1 MNHGAVEHARAVGR
15 EAIRAG
21 VHPNQVREIFHEYEA
36 QLANS
41 VAGTFTHLLLAR
53 GAITPALYDRINST
67 VPSDLDDS
75 QAAVDTAP
83 LPAHTGSG
91 SGSAAA
97 TTDSGRLA
105 QVQDDVGFDST
116 RTMDFG
122 AVLGPS
128 GPPKEKSTGR
138 NKKPESSPDLTMA
151 YEDVIDV
158 PAKPAA
164 PPPTGGWGSTV
175 MRAPG
180 AVPESQRSGVV
191 NLGQLRG
198 APAPG
203 AASGGYPIAPPPGA
217 ASGNYPLPPAPGAAS
232 GNYPLPPAPGAAS
245 GNYQVAP
252 LPPVPG
258 AASGNY
264 PLPPAPGAASGNYP
278 VAPLPPAPG
287 AASGNYP
294 VPPAS
299 DRYSALATEPEA
311 ASTAGD
317 SRSRASSN
325 SKSKG
330 LVASLGSRDADSVG
344 LGASGS
350 GGLDLVSDSQAN
362 REAEFFEEPE
372 DDGSE
377 EEPNGEWAIEGGPQP
392 GDVFGNFRLV
402 REIGRGGMGVIYE
415 AQKIGTED
423 SYALKTLHVGE
434 TGGASKRRIRFQR
447 EVEALRRL
455 THPNIVGVHDYG
467 RKGPYDFYAMDFIV
481 GRELKEA
488 IQNDDLTPRQKLDA
502 FVQVCEAVAH
512 AHERNVIH
520 RDLKPANVLLN
531 ENNEAFVLD
540 FGLAKLSDES
550 LELTKTGAALGTPYY
565 MAPEQIKSPKDVDT
579 RVDVFALGVI
589 LFELMTGERP
599 FQGQTAG
606 EVTHKIINTEP
617 PKPTSLNEKLR
628 PAFDAIVLKAIEKDA
643 EVRYQTVDELRREVA
658 KYRRGDRVRG
668 AGDVDQLKAS
678 VRRYWAANMGPLLI
692 GFFLASAVYLP
703 WIYLLI

>member
-1 MNHGAVEHARAVGR
+1 MNQGAVEHARAVGR

-53 GAITPALYDRINST
+53 GAISPALYDRINST
-67 VPSDLDDS
+67 IPSDLDDS

-91 SGSAAA
+91 SGSGA
-97 TTDSGRLA
+97 TDSGLQPQA
-105 QVQDDVGFDST
+105 VEEDCGFDST

-128 GPPKEKSTGR
+128 GGSQEKPKR

-158 PAKPAA
+158 PAQPAA
-164 PPPTGGWGSTV
+164 PPPTGAWGSTV

-217 ASGNYPLPPAPGAAS
+217 ASGNYPVAPLPGAAS
-232 GNYPLPPAPGAAS
+232 GGYPIAPP
-245 GNYQVAP
+245 
-252 LPPVPG
+252 
-258 AASGNY
+258 
-264 PLPPAPGAASGNYP
+264 PGAASGNYP
-278 VAPLPPAPG
+278 VAPLPG

-299 DRYSALATEPEA
+299 DRLSQLAAQPVETEA

-330 LVASLGSRDADSVG
+330 LVASLGSRDAESVG

-350 GGLDLVSDSQAN
+350 EGLDLVSDSQAN

-372 DDGSE
+372 DDGQE
-377 EEPNGEWAIEGGPQP
+377 ERNEEWAVEGGPQP

-402 REIGRGGMGVIYE
+402 REIGRGGMGVIYQ

-502 FVQVCEAVAH
+502 FVQVCEGVAH

-531 ENNEAFVLD
+531 ENNDAFVLD

-589 LFELMTGERP
+589 LFELMTGQRP

-617 PKPTSLNEKLR
+617 PKPTSINSKLR

-643 EVRYQTVDELRREVA
+643 DVRYQTVDELRREVA

-703 WIYLLI
+703 WIYLLL

>member
-1 MNHGAVEHARAVGR
+1 MNQASVEHARAVGR

-41 VAGTFTHLLLAR
+41 VGGTFTHLLLAR

-83 LPAHTGSG
+83 LPAHTGSATG
-91 SGSAAA
+91 AA
-97 TTDSGRLA
+97 DSSGRLPA
-105 QVQDDVGFDST
+105 PEPGPGFDAT

-122 AVLGPS
+122 AVLGPDNK
-128 GPPKEKSTGR
+128 PKPAA
-138 NKKPESSPDLTMA
+138 KPAPSPDLTMA

-158 PAKPAA
+158 PAKAPEA
-164 PPPTGGWGSTV
+164 PPTTGGWGSTV

-191 NLGQLRG
+191 DLGQVRG
-198 APAPG
+198 APTPG
-203 AASGGYPIAPPPGA
+203 AASSSYPVAPPPGAGSGGSYPMPGAASSSYPVAPPPGA
-217 ASGNYPLPPAPGAAS
+217 ASGNYP
-232 GNYPLPPAPGAAS
+232 
-245 GNYQVAP
+245 VA
-252 LPPVPG
+252 PVPG
-258 AASGNY
+258 HA
-264 PLPPAPGAASGNYP
+264 PPSNRFPPGA
-278 VAPLPPAPG
+278 V
-287 AASGNYP
+287 
-294 VPPAS
+294 
-299 DRYSALATEPEA
+299 EPEA

-317 SRSRASSN
+317 SRSRASSDSGSK

-330 LVASLGSRDADSVG
+330 LVGSLGSRDADSVG

-350 GGLDLVSDSQAN
+350 GGLDLVSDSQAQ
-362 REAEFFEEPE
+362 READFFEEPE
-372 DDGSE
+372 DDGQE
-377 EEPNGEWAIEGGPQP
+377 EQDEEWALERGPQS

-434 TGGASKRRIRFQR
+434 SGGASKRRIRFQR

-455 THPNIVGVHDYG
+455 KHSNIVGVHDYG
-467 RKGPYDFYAMDFIV
+467 RKGPYDFYAMDFII

-488 IQNDDLTPRQKLDA
+488 IQNDDLSPRQKLDA

-589 LFELMTGERP
+589 LYELMTGQRP

-617 PKPTSLNEKLR
+617 PKPTTLNEKLR

-703 WIYLLI
+703 WIYLLL